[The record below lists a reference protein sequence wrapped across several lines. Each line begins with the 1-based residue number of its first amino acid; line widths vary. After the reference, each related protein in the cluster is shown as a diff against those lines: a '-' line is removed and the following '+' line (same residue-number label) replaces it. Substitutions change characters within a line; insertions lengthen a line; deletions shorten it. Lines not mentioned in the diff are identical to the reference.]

1 MSRRHHHYKRK
12 NKEAD
17 IDVTPLLNVMV
28 VLIAFLIFSAVFTR
42 INIQEIIL
50 PTQGESGAVQD
61 EESIVIEVIIRQN
74 VLEVSDGNS
83 IIVTLP
89 KQNGMYDTQQL
100 SEYLWQFKQV
110 YTEKQDVN
118 ILLEPD
124 IQYES
129 MIQIMDAVKVAVIK
143 QEGQAEGRQVVL
155 FPQVSLGDAP

>member
-1 MSRRHHHYKRK
+1 MSKRHHHYKRK
-12 NKEAD
+12 NKEED

-42 INIQEIIL
+42 ISIQEIAL
-50 PTQGESGAVQD
+50 PTPGASVVAQD
-61 EESIVIEVIIRQN
+61 VPPIVIEIIVRKN

-83 IIVTLP
+83 IIVSLP
-89 KQNGMYDTQQL
+89 KQGGLYDTQKL
-100 SEYLWQFKQV
+100 SEYLWQLKQV

-124 IQYES
+124 IEYEV
-129 MIQIMDAVKVAVIK
+129 MIQVVDAVKIAVIK
-143 QEGQAEGRQVVL
+143 QDGKEDSQQVIL

>member
-12 NKEAD
+12 TKEED

-28 VLIAFLIFSAVFTR
+28 VLIAFLIFSAVFSR
-42 INIQEIIL
+42 INIQEIVL
-50 PTQGESGAVQD
+50 PTQGGGGAAQDVQP
-61 EESIVIEVIIRQN
+61 IVIEVIVRQN

-83 IIVTLP
+83 IIVSLP
-89 KQNGMYDTQQL
+89 KQNGKYDTQTL

-124 IQYES
+124 IEYES
-129 MIQIMDAVKVAVIK
+129 MIQVMDAVKIAVIK
-143 QEGQAEGRQVVL
+143 QEGEAEGQQVVL